1 MLHKKIK
8 TSINQ
13 SRLFDSHCKKNQS
26 KTKQK
31 PWKRDPKKQIRIYII
46 QILPLLNV
54 FKNMSYRIF
63 FFLKSWVITC

>member
-1 MLHKKIK
+1 MLHKKMK

-13 SRLFDSHCKKNQS
+13 SRLFDSHWK
-26 KTKQK
+26 KTKQNKTK
-31 PWKRDPKKQIRIYII
+31 PWKLDPKKQIRIYII

-63 FFLKSWVITC
+63 L